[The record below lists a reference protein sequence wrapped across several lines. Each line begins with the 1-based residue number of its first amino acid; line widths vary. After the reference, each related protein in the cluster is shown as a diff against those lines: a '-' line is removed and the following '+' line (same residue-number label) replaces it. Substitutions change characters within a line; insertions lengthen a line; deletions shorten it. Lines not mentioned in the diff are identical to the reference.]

1 MCKSHKSGAI
11 MVVWGVQSRD
21 ADRPEHCKIQASCVG
36 FLNDQVVSWISNQV
50 HICYT
55 YMWSPIFVHIQ
66 IYKSQGAVG
75 LFCEGEMS
83 QEERRPPVTG
93 ISSDLKTWRIRA
105 GGGFGDYSK
114 CIKQKIKYKARLENR
129 MDGRWHSIVGL
140 ECLVLWAPGF
150 GQMDARTGMFFC
162 TMNRVSM
169 GTIWRGR
176 QLKMMSC
183 FAFGK

>member
-1 MCKSHKSGAI
+1 

-93 ISSDLKTWRIRA
+93 ISSDLKT
-105 GGGFGDYSK
+105 
-114 CIKQKIKYKARLENR
+114 
-129 MDGRWHSIVGL
+129 
-140 ECLVLWAPGF
+140 
-150 GQMDARTGMFFC
+150 
-162 TMNRVSM
+162 
-169 GTIWRGR
+169 
-176 QLKMMSC
+176 
-183 FAFGK
+183 